1 MRHPWGNLFI
11 TTFTR
16 STFAKEMKTL
26 FLRGCFFVL
35 MFIPV
40 FSSMAQ
46 FTDDFSDGDF
56 THNPTWT
63 GDVDLFRIDNF
74 QLRLNSSGDHD
85 SSYLVTP
92 SHVVNNTEW
101 NFWLRLAFT
110 PSDNNHPKI
119 YLVADNDNLRGP
131 LNGYYIQIG
140 KTGGDNKRVYM
151 FRQDGLQRTEI
162 MAGADNLAT
171 TTNNRIRVR
180 VVRDN
185 AGNWE
190 VFADPQGGNLFA
202 FQGSVFDATHTAT
215 SYFGVFCKYT
225 SSNATRFYFDDF
237 YVGEIVVDTI
247 PPKLISAIALSHWE
261 LQVVFSE
268 SVEPNSATNTAGY
281 FVDQGI
287 GHPISIS
294 HDAANPARVTLL
306 FEQAFTNGEFY
317 TLSVQGVKDLAG
329 NMMEPADI
337 NFSFYKAM
345 PFDIVIN
352 EIMADPTP
360 EVGLPPH
367 EYIELY
373 NTTLFAINLAGWI
386 FQHGNTQRD
395 LPDVTIEPGEFLI
408 LGTETALAELAQ
420 YGPAAAIP
428 GLSATALTNA
438 GTTLTLYDQ
447 DRTIVHSVS
456 YSDEWYQSSAKKE
469 GGWSLEMI
477 DPFNP
482 CGEAGNW
489 IASIDLRGGTPGE
502 VNSVRGD
509 NPDHQAPWIERAAL
523 SNVNAVKVFF
533 SEKMDQQGISD
544 PSNYSVSHG
553 MGEPLYAI
561 PDVPRFDAVNL
572 LFAYLFDENII
583 YEVSLGSNL
592 SDCAG
597 NPVETGITARFAFSV
612 YPEPN
617 DLVINEV
624 LFNPPDGGTEYVEI
638 YNRSQNIIDLRH
650 VRLAS
655 QDTVMDQLTSI
666 REIAPQA
673 YLIFPE
679 DYLVLS
685 TQPELVKKHFMT
697 TNPRG
702 FVKMASMPRYANTSG
717 IVVLCDPNEQI
728 LDRLV
733 YHEDMHF
740 PLLNNVKGVA
750 LERIDFNRP
759 AEDPTNWHS
768 ASSSAGYG
776 TPGYRN
782 SQFMAV
788 IAAEDPFSISP
799 EIFSP
804 DNDGHNDV
812 LNISYNFPEPGHVA
826 TIMIYDANGR
836 LVRQLVQNHLLG
848 SSGVFSW
855 NGITDRNEK
864 ASIGYY
870 VIFIEVFDLNGNIKH
885 YKKTAVLGGRL

>member
-1 MRHPWGNLFI
+1 MRFYQS
-11 TTFTR
+11 FV
-16 STFAKEMKTL
+16 L
-26 FLRGCFFVL
+26 FLLLLLGAQ
-35 MFIPV
+35 V
-40 FSSMAQ
+40 FAQ
-46 FTDDFSDGDF
+46 FGDDFSDGDF
-56 THNPTWT
+56 TQNPTWT
-63 GDVDLFRIDNF
+63 GDVSLFRIDNF
-74 QLRLNSSGDHD
+74 QLRLNSSSDHD
-85 SSYLVTP
+85 STFLVTP
-92 SHVVNNTEW
+92 SQVVNNTEW
-101 NFWLRLAFT
+101 NFWVRLAFT

-119 YLVADNDNLRGP
+119 YLVSNSDNLRGP

-140 KTGGDNKRVYM
+140 RTGGDNKRVYL

-162 MAGADNLAT
+162 MAGADNLASAS
-171 TTNNRIRVR
+171 NNLIRIRVLR
-180 VVRDN
+180 N
-185 AGNWE
+185 NNGNWE
-190 VFADPQGGNLFA
+190 VFADPQGGSLFA
-202 FQGSVFDATHTAT
+202 FQGSVFDATHTTT

-237 YVGEIVVDTI
+237 YVGGIVVDTI
-247 PPKLISAIALSHWE
+247 PPRLISAVALSHWE

-268 SVEPNSATNTAGY
+268 SVEQNSATNISGY
-281 FVDQGI
+281 SVDQGF

-294 HDAANPARVTLL
+294 HDAANPARVILL

-337 NFSFYKAM
+337 HFSFYKAM

-360 EVGLPPH
+360 VAGLPPH

-373 NTTLFAINLAGWI
+373 NTTPFAINLAGWI
-386 FQHGNTQRD
+386 FQHGSTQRN
-395 LPDVTIEPGEFLI
+395 LPDVTIEESGFLI
-408 LGTETALAELAQ
+408 LGTEAAIAELSQ
-420 YGPAAAIP
+420 YGAAAVIP

-438 GTTLTLYDQ
+438 GATLTLYDP
-447 DRTIVHSVS
+447 DLTIVHSVS

-482 CGEAGNW
+482 CGEEGNW
-489 IASIDLRGGTPGE
+489 IASKDLRGGTPGE
-502 VNSVRGD
+502 VNSVKAE
-509 NPDHQAPWIERAAL
+509 NPDLISPWVDRAII
-523 SNVNAVKVFF
+523 SNVNSVKVFF
-533 SEKMDQQGISD
+533 SEKMNRQGISD
-544 PSNYSVSHG
+544 PTNYSVSHG
-553 MGEPLYAI
+553 MGEPLFAI
-561 PDVPRFDAVNL
+561 PDEPRFDAVTL
-572 LFAYLFDENII
+572 VYAYLFDENTI
-583 YEVSLGSNL
+583 YEVSVNGKLN
-592 SDCAG
+592 DCSG
-597 NPVETGITARFAFSV
+597 NPLEAEARARFAFSAF
-612 YPEPN
+612 PETN
-617 DLVINEV
+617 DLVVNEV
-624 LFNPPDGGTEYVEI
+624 LFNPPSGGNEYVEI
-638 YNRSQNIIDLRH
+638 YNRSQKIIDLRN

-655 QDTVMDQLTSI
+655 QDTVLDQLTSV
-666 REIAPQA
+666 REIAPQG
-673 YLIFPE
+673 YLVFPE
-679 DYLVLS
+679 DYMVLTS
-685 TQPELVKKHFMT
+685 RPDLVKKHFMT

-702 FVKMASMPRYANTSG
+702 FIKMASMPQYANTRG

-733 YHEDMHF
+733 YHENMHF

-768 ASSSAGYG
+768 ASSSVGYG

-788 IAAEDPFSISP
+788 VPADDPFSISP

-836 LVRQLVQNHLLG
+836 LVRRLVQNHLLG

-870 VIFIEVFDLNGNIKH
+870 VILIEVFDLSGNIKH